1 MKRKFWNWIKNDA
14 GDEEERTLVLNGEIS
29 DETWYGDE
37 VTPALFAKELNAGS
51 GNITV
56 WINSPGGDVFAA
68 AQIYNMLMEY
78 KGDVT
83 VKVDAL
89 AASAASV
96 IAMAGTTVLMSP
108 PSLMMIH
115 NPITVA
121 IGDSKEMQK
130 AGEMLDEVKEGI
142 MNAYEIKTGMD
153 RKRISHLMDAESWFN
168 AKKAVE
174 LGFADGILHGKED
187 TEERDK
193 EKELEGLMFSRT
205 AVTNSL
211 LTKLIPKKPE
221 AKVPIEQLEKR
232 LQLLSH

>member
-14 GDEEERTLVLNGEIS
+14 GGEEERTLVLNGEIS

-130 AGEMLDEVKEGI
+130 AGEMLNEVKESI

-187 TEERDK
+187 TEEGDK